1 MYLAHLELAAS
12 AINRMDMR
20 YMIQKNANVNKIDFL
35 ILFTSENAPFVST
48 FLFCLNYC
56 MNVWPKVH
64 ELVSFA

>member
-1 MYLAHLELAAS
+1 
-12 AINRMDMR
+12 
-20 YMIQKNANVNKIDFL
+20 MIQKNANVNKIDFL

-48 FLFCLNYC
+48 FLFCLNYY

>member
-1 MYLAHLELAAS
+1 
-12 AINRMDMR
+12 MR

-35 ILFTSENAPFVST
+35 ILFTSENAPFVSK